1 MPELVLRALDIG
13 FFVFHSFVI
22 VANLTGWIWARTRK
36 AHLAVLGV
44 TAFSWFALGPL
55 LGFPL
60 GYCFCTD
67 WHWQIRRQLGYND
80 DGGYIQLLFQ
90 MAGLPIS
97 TQTAAIVA
105 YGAFALAVLGA
116 IVVNIWGR
124 RTR

>member
-1 MPELVLRALDIG
+1 MPELVLRVLDIG
-13 FFVFHSFVI
+13 FFVFHSVVI
-22 VANLTGWIWARTRK
+22 VVNVTGWIWARTRK
-36 AHLAVLGV
+36 AHMAVLGV

-67 WHWQIRRQLGYND
+67 WHWQIRRQLGYTD

-90 MAGLPIS
+90 MAGMPIS
-97 TQTAAIVA
+97 AQAAAIVA
-105 YGAFALAVLGA
+105 YCAFAMAVLGA
-116 IVVNIWGR
+116 IVVNIRGR